1 MTDPQQPYGQSND
14 PYAQQGYPGQYGQ
27 QAYPGQQ
34 PYGQQYP
41 QQPYGQQPYP
51 GQPQPAYQFQYG
63 QVVGADPSAPYGRDP
78 KTGEPLSDKS
88 KLAAGL
94 LQIFLG
100 QFGVGRFYLG
110 DNKTAAIQ
118 LSLTIIGYILAI
130 VIVGIFVI
138 LGVAIWALIDG
149 IMILTGSVR
158 DQYGRPLRP

>member
-14 PYAQQGYPGQYGQ
+14 PYAQQGYQGQY
-27 QAYPGQQ
+27 GQQ
-34 PYGQQYP
+34 PYGQQPYG
-41 QQPYGQQPYP
+41 QQAYGQQPYP
-51 GQPQPAYQFQYG
+51 GQPQPAFQFQYG
-63 QVVGADPSAPYGRDP
+63 QVAGADPSAPYGRDP
-78 KTGEPLSDKS
+78 MTGEPLSDKS

-110 DNKTAAIQ
+110 DNKTAIIQ
-118 LSLTIIGYILAI
+118 LSLTIVGYILAI
-130 VIVGIFVI
+130 VIVGIFII

-149 IMILTGSVR
+149 IMMLTGSVR